1 MEALWNLEDKLNLTT
16 RKAVAFFA
24 CTVLLAFGLCLTV
37 VYFRRKILD
46 SRASI
51 HQEPCKNETSYGPMR
66 AGHSGR
72 CSVVRA
78 LMRALRW
85 SGPSSWAS
93 GLRGSRRS
101 EAPTSL
107 LVKKCDNGGDVG
119 WQSNNSTSAV
129 WKKPILMGGK
139 CEFPRFSGLILYDER
154 GAPLDQQCELGTLH
168 KQEISP
174 PAVRTTLRDLL

>member
-1 MEALWNLEDKLNLTT
+1 METLWNLEDRLNLTT
-16 RKAVAFFA
+16 RKAVSFFA
-24 CTVLLAFGLCLTV
+24 CTALLTFGVCLTM

-51 HQEPCKNETSYGPMR
+51 HQEPCTNEPLDR
-66 AGHSGR
+66 QRHFGR

-78 LMRALRW
+78 LMQALRW

-107 LVKKCDNGGDVG
+107 LVKKCNIAGDVG

-129 WKKPILMGGK
+129 WKKPILMGEK

-154 GAPLDQQCELGTLH
+154 GAPLDQQGELGTLH
-168 KQEISP
+168 KQEISAA
-174 PAVRTTLRDLL
+174 AVRTTLRDLL